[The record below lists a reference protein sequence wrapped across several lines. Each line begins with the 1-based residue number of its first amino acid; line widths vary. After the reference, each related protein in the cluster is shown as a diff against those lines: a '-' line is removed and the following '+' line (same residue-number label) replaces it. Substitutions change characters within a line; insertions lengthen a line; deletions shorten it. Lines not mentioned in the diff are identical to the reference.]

1 METALA
7 SSSLEVNPSRE
18 LIPDIPPIMELR
30 PLSDACE
37 AGGGVTTAVA
47 AYMGLITHMT
57 ATNTASV
64 GNRTMAE
71 NSLKC
76 FRSLLIAFRR
86 ISIKPMEDCLSI
98 KRYLL

>member
-1 METALA
+1 
-7 SSSLEVNPSRE
+7 
-18 LIPDIPPIMELR
+18 
-30 PLSDACE
+30 
-37 AGGGVTTAVA
+37 
-47 AYMGLITHMT
+47 MGLITHMT